1 MAISLFFIYHPKDT
15 DYLSEIENQIQILVD
30 KGMLTYWHQGKLQ
43 AGDVW
48 KSKRDSMLQNAN
60 VIVPIVSANLLASDD
75 CDDLLKQADQ
85 LGKEILPIIAS
96 HCLWDMNDI
105 LSAKTAMPTKPN
117 DTEATP
123 ITDWN
128 KPTEAYATIVRAIKN
143 TVEQLQ
149 KTKSSTETNNRDMPT
164 PNLTF
169 DNGYAL
175 LIGIRYGQFEN
186 TTLNEAVLEGTLND
200 VRDLKSHFTNPRK
213 AAYKPE
219 NVIALTEGKATTK
232 GILDALDD
240 LACKVE
246 NDPDATVILYY
257 SGHGETNGT
266 DYFLVP
272 YDFDAQLWV
281 NSQAKQYNPNTVIL
295 SNTFAEKVAAIKAKK
310 LLVILD
316 CCHSAAMPVTKG
328 FDIQLP
334 FLSNIVQTL
343 NNFFDKSA
351 KSKNILEKMDEG
363 SGRVIITSCQPTE
376 KSIDLGSNGLFTLNL
391 LKVLGGEE
399 NRKKDGYVDIH
410 DINAYVLEQVPQ
422 EAKKHLN
429 QYGKPRQQHPEITR
443 MERVQGRFI
452 VCAYDIAKAKGWGQD
467 DTITLPPPPDTI
479 EPVKTKVNMDEL
491 RTFQTSLRQ
500 IIKDQGF
507 AGTPEVF
514 RLIEESRFA
523 YNPATLVT
531 LRGQAAEMLTQLAP
545 AGFLVSV
552 TSFIDSLRLN

>member
-1 MAISLFFIYHPKDT
+1 MAPQIVFLYATEDAEHLENIKKGIRIFKDQQLLDYWDETMLMAGEHRAIIEQKISASDIIIPLLSADFLADDTCNKYLNLAVTKGKYLLPIVVRACQWRYHAVLKNTEPAPKQDKEVVPVTDKKWNPIADAYDT
-15 DYLSEIENQIQILVD
+15 IATNVIAVVE
-30 KGMLTYWHQGKLQ
+30 KLQ
-43 AGDVW
+43 
-48 KSKRDSMLQNAN
+48 LQN
-60 VIVPIVSANLLASDD
+60 S
-75 CDDLLKQADQ
+75 
-85 LGKEILPIIAS
+85 
-96 HCLWDMNDI
+96 
-105 LSAKTAMPTKPN
+105 
-117 DTEATP
+117 
-123 ITDWN
+123 
-128 KPTEAYATIVRAIKN
+128 
-143 TVEQLQ
+143 

-200 VRDLKSHFTNPRK
+200 VRDLKAHFTNPRK

-219 NVIALTEGKATTK
+219 NVIALTEENATTK
-232 GILDALDD
+232 GILTALDD
-240 LACKVE
+240 LAHKVE

-272 YDFDAQLWV
+272 YDFDATTWV

-376 KSIDLGSNGLFTLNL
+376 KSIDLGTNGLFTLTL

-410 DINAYVLEQVPQ
+410 DINAYVLEQVPK
-422 EAKKHLN
+422 EAQK
-429 QYGKPRQQHPEITR
+429 YARQQHPEITR

>member
-1 MAISLFFIYHPKDT
+1 MSPQIVFLYASEDAKHLANIKNCIRIFKDQQLLNYWDETMLMAGEHRAIIEQKISASDIIIPLLSADFLADDTCNKYLDLAVTKGKYLLPVVVRACQWKYHTVLKNTEPAPKQDKEVVPVTDKKWEPIADAYDT
-15 DYLSEIENQIQILVD
+15 IATNVIAVVEKLQIQN
-30 KGMLTYWHQGKLQ
+30 
-43 AGDVW
+43 
-48 KSKRDSMLQNAN
+48 S
-60 VIVPIVSANLLASDD
+60 
-75 CDDLLKQADQ
+75 
-85 LGKEILPIIAS
+85 
-96 HCLWDMNDI
+96 
-105 LSAKTAMPTKPN
+105 
-117 DTEATP
+117 
-123 ITDWN
+123 
-128 KPTEAYATIVRAIKN
+128 
-143 TVEQLQ
+143 
-149 KTKSSTETNNRDMPT
+149 KTKSSTETNTRDMSAE
-164 PNLTF
+164 NLTF

-186 TTLNEAVLEGTLND
+186 TTLDKAVLEGTLND
-200 VRDLKSHFTNPRK
+200 VRDLKTHFTNPRK

-328 FDIQLP
+328 FDIQFP

-351 KSKNILEKMDEG
+351 KSKNLLEKMDEG

-376 KSIDLGSNGLFTLNL
+376 KSIDLGTNGLFTLTL

-410 DINAYVLEQVPQ
+410 DINAYVLEQVPK
-422 EAKKHLN
+422 EAQKHA
-429 QYGKPRQQHPEITR
+429 RQQHPEITR

-467 DTITLPPPPDTI
+467 DVTTSPLTPELVVPPI
-479 EPVKTKVNMDEL
+479 EPVVNEPNMPDFTAIQNAFNQADYPTVIELLDEYFGDKPTPQYSTL
-491 RTFQTSLRQ
+491 KQTIEHYLNQ
-500 IIKDQGF
+500 ALMPPPANLQGLKM
-507 AGTPEVF
+507 
-514 RLIEESRFA
+514 LI
-523 YNPATLVT
+523 NKLKK
-531 LRGQAAEMLTQLAP
+531 Q
-545 AGFLVSV
+545 
-552 TSFIDSLRLN
+552 

>member
-1 MAISLFFIYHPKDT
+1 MAPQIVFLYATEDAKHLENIKKGIRIFKDQQLLDYWDETMLLPGDHRTIIEQKISASDIIIPLLSADFLADDTCNKYLDLAVTKGKYLLPVVVRACQWKYHTVLKNTEPAPKQDKEVVPVTDKKWNPIADAYDT
-15 DYLSEIENQIQILVD
+15 IATNVIAVVE
-30 KGMLTYWHQGKLQ
+30 KLQ
-43 AGDVW
+43 
-48 KSKRDSMLQNAN
+48 
-60 VIVPIVSANLLASDD
+60 
-75 CDDLLKQADQ
+75 
-85 LGKEILPIIAS
+85 
-96 HCLWDMNDI
+96 
-105 LSAKTAMPTKPN
+105 T
-117 DTEATP
+117 
-123 ITDWN
+123 
-128 KPTEAYATIVRAIKN
+128 
-143 TVEQLQ
+143 

-328 FDIQLP
+328 FDIQFP
-334 FLSNIVQTL
+334 FLGNIVQTL

-351 KSKNILEKMDEG
+351 KSKNLLEKMDEG

-376 KSIDLGSNGLFTLNL
+376 KSIDLGTNGLFTLTL

-410 DINAYVLEQVPQ
+410 DINAYVLEQVPK
-422 EAKKHLN
+422 EAQKHA
-429 QYGKPRQQHPEITR
+429 RQQHPEITR

-467 DTITLPPPPDTI
+467 DVTTSPELVVQPPIVPPVVIQPQPPTPIQQAITLAIQQEFSRLFDLLDPLNLQ
-479 EPVKTKVNMDEL
+479 EPLYYQLKREFTSGTYRNDPNYTDRLITFL
-491 RTFQTSLRQ
+491 RTLQR
-500 IIKDQGF
+500 
-507 AGTPEVF
+507 
-514 RLIEESRFA
+514 
-523 YNPATLVT
+523 
-531 LRGQAAEMLTQLAP
+531 
-545 AGFLVSV
+545 
-552 TSFIDSLRLN
+552 